1 MTSPSRTGPRV
12 IVFGLMFDLPYAGI
26 IAQFLHY
33 LYGLRSLGWD
43 VWYVEDSLS
52 WPYDPAARTEARD
65 PVASVNRLA
74 SVLEAHGFGER
85 WIYRCA
91 IPEPT
96 CFGADEARLEQLYRE
111 VDLALNVTGAQ
122 EIRDEHTSIA
132 SIVYVQ
138 SDPFGLQVDIAN
150 GNAWAR
156 EQLDAHCSHFS
167 FGELVGSPSSS
178 TPTVG
183 FDWRP
188 TRQPVAIELWPVCE
202 PGLAFTTVTS
212 WRNDTKHKD
221 WQGEKYYW
229 SKDREFLTFIDLPR
243 HVDARLELAIDG
255 SPGELDELLR
265 NGWAVVHRADL
276 AGDLGA
282 YQQYIFGSRAEFT
295 VARDQMVRPRTG
307 WFSDRSASYLAAGRP
322 VVTQDTGF
330 AEVLPVGEGLFA
342 FRCVAEAAAAI
353 EEIERDIT
361 RHSAAARAIAEEY
374 FAADKVIASLL
385 DRAL

>member
-1 MTSPSRTGPRV
+1 
-12 IVFGLMFDLPYAGI
+12 
-26 IAQFLHY
+26 
-33 LYGLRSLGWD
+33 
-43 VWYVEDSLS
+43 
-52 WPYDPAARTEARD
+52 
-65 PVASVNRLA
+65 
-74 SVLEAHGFGER
+74 
-85 WIYRCA
+85 
-91 IPEPT
+91 
-96 CFGADEARLEQLYRE
+96 
-111 VDLALNVTGAQ
+111 
-122 EIRDEHTSIA
+122 
-132 SIVYVQ
+132 
-138 SDPFGLQVDIAN
+138 
-150 GNAWAR
+150 
-156 EQLDAHCSHFS
+156 
-167 FGELVGSPSSS
+167 
-178 TPTVG
+178 
-183 FDWRP
+183 
-188 TRQPVAIELWPVCE
+188 
-202 PGLAFTTVTS
+202 
-212 WRNDTKHKD
+212 
-221 WQGEKYYW
+221 
-229 SKDREFLTFIDLPR
+229 LTFIDLPR